1 MMMKP
6 TMRTTINLSAEA
18 LAKLRQLAQERGE
31 TLGAVASELIR
42 KALEPS
48 EAPRVRNGVPPLPP
62 HAECEGRSTAPDL
75 ELVNRLRNLD
85 Q

>member
-1 MMMKP
+1 MMMTLTVRGTP
-6 TMRTTINLSAEA
+6 NLSAEA
-18 LAKLRQLAQERGE
+18 LGKLRQLASQRDE

-48 EAPRVRNGVPPLPP
+48 EAQRVRNGVPLFSW
-62 HAECEGRSTAPDL
+62 HEERKNESAAPDL
-75 ELVNRLRNLD
+75 EFVNRLRDLD